1 MKDFY
6 LDEFGSGLPL
16 LYTFLKLTEPA
27 RIHLVPG
34 KLADFLQDQ
43 GIPFDFDFSLSHKSI
58 EIIIGSSGKP
68 NLYSKLIVQGMKNS
82 IKVSVYF
89 DNWVN
94 YKERILVEP
103 DEILV
108 SDAWALKLAKECF
121 PLTKSFIVPNDYLLE
136 IQRMFKPAKRQNI
149 LLIGTP
155 DNTYSGFSFGKHGRE
170 CICHYA
176 ERIYQQFRLKVIV
189 RMHPGYPEVDC
200 LAFLKKNRCCANVI
214 LSSDTLIQ
222 DLNQTKIVIGPV
234 SYVHF
239 IAESIGIPA
248 FLLTRPTEMW
258 RGPSFRTLQ
267 I

>member
-16 LYTFLKLTEPA
+16 LFTSLKLTEPS

-34 KLADFLQDQ
+34 KLADFLQNQ
-43 GIPFDFDFSLSHKSI
+43 GIPFDFDFSLPDESS

-68 NLYSKLIVQGMKNS
+68 NLYSKLIVQGKENS
-82 IKVSVYF
+82 IKVRVYF
-89 DNWVN
+89 DSWVN

-121 PLTKSFIVPNDYLLE
+121 PLTKSVLVPNDYLIE
-136 IQRMFKPAKRQNI
+136 IKRLFKPAKRECI
-149 LLIGTP
+149 LVIGTP
-155 DNTYSGFSFGKHGRE
+155 DNTYSGFSFGKHGGE

-176 ERIYQQFRLKVIV
+176 VLIHQKFKLKVIV
-189 RMHPGYPEVDC
+189 RMHPGYPEMDC
-200 LAFLKKNRCCANVI
+200 LIFLQNIAEDQNVT
-214 LSSDTLIQ
+214 LSSGTLAQ
-222 DLNQTKIVIGPV
+222 DLNQAKIVIGPV

-239 IAESIGIPA
+239 VAESIGIPA
-248 FLLTRPTEMW
+248 FLLTRPTDLW
-258 RGPSFRTLQ
+258 RGPLFRILQ
-267 I
+267 V